1 MKVFEY
7 IKGFRTYVR
16 DEGLLVKVDNKSTAW
31 HLKNKVELEGYSV
44 NLEKNKDHYVIS
56 IWGAEL
62 MDAYLLKNLASVA
75 S

>member
-1 MKVFEY
+1 MKVFDY
-7 IKGFRTYVR
+7 IKGFQTYIR
-16 DEGLLVKVDNKSTAW
+16 DEGLFVKVNNESTAW
-31 HLKNKVELEGYSV
+31 QLKNKVELEGYSV

-56 IWGAEL
+56 IYGSQL